1 MMKSKKTRNI
11 LRFTVAL
18 LLAVAMMT
26 SAGCSSGFFD
36 GGVTTPQEGTS
47 APDVTTKEPS
57 AGTTA
62 PDMDETTAPF
72 GDVTTLPPEDTTAP
86 DPDDPLPTYIDPL
99 TGLEGLKDVTSVR
112 PIAIFYDNVSSA
124 APQSG
129 IAKADVLIE
138 VMVEGGISRLI
149 AITNDYDN
157 NTDVF
162 GPIRS
167 ARPYMVE
174 LSAAFGS
181 LMVGAGYSDQG
192 YASIVNNG
200 LQYINGVH
208 DRYAGSWFYRDPER
222 NKNFGYAH
230 SLMIT
235 SKGIKQMAQINSF
248 ETTLSSIPNNFSFVQ
263 QGKSVALNG
272 GSSTHVI
279 LSYSNYQKVQFI
291 YSASTGTYYRYQ
303 FGDRAHLDAE
313 TGEQLNFKNL
323 FVLFTPS
330 EKIEGDTEGRLDV
343 ETVGSGAGYYITGGK
358 YAEIRWMRNAE
369 TGAFRFTTTSGM
381 PLTVNRGTSFISIV
395 DDDLKDTSAINLN
408 FRLG

>member
-1 MMKSKKTRNI
+1 MKRSKKTRNA
-11 LRFTVAL
+11 LRAALAL
-18 LLAVAMMT
+18 LLAVVMMAF
-26 SAGCSSGFFD
+26 AGCGSGFFSGD
-36 GGVTTPQEGTS
+36 VTTPQDSTGS
-47 APDVTTKEPS
+47 PDVTTKAPS
-57 AGTTA
+57 
-62 PDMDETTAPF
+62 DETTAPNADETTDPF
-72 GDVTTLPPEDTTAP
+72 GDDTTLPPEDTTAP
-86 DPDDPLPTYIDPL
+86 GPDVPPPTYIDPL

-112 PIAIFYDNVSSA
+112 PIALFYDNVSSA

-174 LSAAFGS
+174 LSAAFDS

-208 DRYAGSWFYRDPER
+208 DRYAGSWFFRDPER
-222 NKNFGYAH
+222 VQNFGYTH

-248 ETTLSSIPNNFSFVQ
+248 ETTLGSIPNNFSFVQ
-263 QGKSVALNG
+263 EGKNVALNG
-272 GSSTHVI
+272 GRSTHVI
-279 LSYSNYQKVQFI
+279 LSYSNYQQVQFI
-291 YSASTGTYYRYQ
+291 YSASAGTYYRYQ

-323 FVLFTPS
+323 FVLFTQS
-330 EKIEGDTEGRLDV
+330 AKIEGDTEGRLDV
-343 ETVGSGAGYYITGGK
+343 ETVGSGTGYYITGGK
-358 YAEIRWMRNAE
+358 YAEIKWTRNSE
-369 TGAFRFTTTSGM
+369 TGAFKFTTPSGM
-381 PLTVNRGTSFISIV
+381 TLTVNRGKSFIAMV
-395 DDDLKDTSAINLN
+395 DEALKDTSAINLN
-408 FRLG
+408 FKLG